1 MKRYR
6 HFKAGVPIH
15 VYFKANHSFILF
27 YTQEDQI
34 LLFTIYSCLAKKYGI
49 KVLAFCI
56 MPNHLHAIEIASSED
71 KFYLFHAQLGS
82 IFTKEYNLRHNRK
95 GKLLSTPFGFAPKTV
110 TKRIRDAVCYVANNP
125 VVGGLTDSVG
135 KFRWN
140 LLPYYNNSRPFSEKL
155 SLNKASH
162 KLRCAI
168 KLLDYWCESNSH
180 LTYARQNTIFENLT
194 DIERKQLL
202 DKIIY
207 RYNFLDYT
215 ALCSLYKVNF
225 PKVISLLDL
234 GRGNEFDLED
244 DYDNYAS
251 YHKMIKLLSAQ
262 GLDFQQCN
270 FEKYGPEEI
279 AKLSSLLRKRGY
291 QERQICKFLHITF

>member
-56 MPNHLHAIEIASSED
+56 MPNHIHAIEIAASED
-71 KFYLFHAQLGS
+71 KFYNFHAQLGS

-95 GKLLSTPFGFAPKTV
+95 V
-110 TKRIRDAVCYVANNP
+110 
-125 VVGGLTDSVG
+125 GLTDSVG

-162 KLRCAI
+162 KLRCAV
-168 KLLDYWCESNSH
+168 KLLDYWYESNSH
-180 LTYARQNTIFENLT
+180 LTYARQNTIFENLAE
-194 DIERKQLL
+194 IERKQLL

-207 RYNFLDYT
+207 RYNFMDYN
-215 ALCSLYKVNF
+215 ALCSLYKDNF

-291 QERQICKFLHITF
+291 QERQICKFLHIKSFPRPRH